1 MKKILIV
8 SVLLVQ
14 GLWAAAAADGP
25 KRNSSK
31 PPTLKDLALQRL
43 LEDQSFYF
51 RPVSVI
57 REILESSVYSSPERA
72 LADIYSAWLNLNPEA
87 PIIIVQ
93 TARSACWR
101 IGIGTGAFP
110 IEWSRLTIDISP
122 YVGPDTPI
130 KNLRLRRGTIA
141 NAFSGKGLVIQPN
154 GSLDLRKKKLTI
166 CDLWNNL
173 PDEKKPTIKRIV
185 LDGNYLTKLTRDSF
199 AGLYSLVALSVE
211 ENYLTQLPSNI
222 FTGLALLQT
231 IYLSKNN
238 LRQLP
243 SNIFTGLRFLQRI
256 YLNGN
261 YLEQLAPHTF
271 AGLPHLTD
279 LWLSGNPELQLNNPD
294 NLEALKT
301 ERPEW
306 FGLPVGVTN

>member
-31 PPTLKDLALQRL
+31 PPTLKHLALQRL
-43 LEDQSFYF
+43 LKDESFYF
-51 RPVSVI
+51 RPGSFI
-57 REILESSVYSSPERA
+57 RGILKSSVYSSPERA
-72 LADIYSAWLNLNPEA
+72 LAGIYSAWLNLNPKA

-93 TARSACWR
+93 SARSACWW
-101 IGIGTGAFP
+101 IGIDTGAFP

-141 NAFSGKGLVIQPN
+141 NAFSGQRLYIQPN

-238 LRQLP
+238 LKELP
-243 SNIFTGLRFLQRI
+243 SNIFAGLRFLQRI
-256 YLNGN
+256 YLNDN
-261 YLEQLAPHTF
+261 YLEQLAPNTF
-271 AGLPHLTD
+271 AGLNALIK
-279 LWLSGNPELQLNNPD
+279 LSLAGNEELQLNNPD